1 MAPMTPHDR
10 TQFIKDVAE
19 AINSATTTTP
29 LSDDE
34 RRWVRLAIK
43 REAQSVAFRQAIID
57 KALSALAL
65 AAMGWVG
72 FAVMAAIK
80 SWLSS
85 KPS

>member
-1 MAPMTPHDR
+1 MTPTEHAS
-10 TQFIKDVAE
+10 FVIEVAE
-19 AINSATTTTP
+19 AIHAAQVTSP

-57 KALSALAL
+57 KALTSLAL

-72 FAVMAAIK
+72 FAIMTAVK
-80 SWLSS
+80 SYLNS
-85 KPS
+85 KTP